1 MTGLQPSDF
10 ATLLFYVC
18 MGFMA
23 THELDAIQRR
33 EWRLL
38 FLGAPLDD
46 ETAFHLFTVLHVPL
60 FAWIMWAAPSPTFQ
74 TGFSLFA
81 VIHAGVHWVVR
92 RHPRNELNNP
102 FSWFLIG
109 GAALCGAA
117 YLWMVTF

>member
-60 FAWIMWAAPSPTFQ
+60 FAWIMWAASYPAFQ

-81 VIHAGVHWVVR
+81 VIHAGVHWLVR